1 MLHYDYTKLHF
12 VPSRLSQSPAE
23 TTTKRSCS
31 AAPVAAKTQVLS
43 AVNFVSFSA
52 GAHRLKG
59 KAGKPLVLRL
69 QKGSTVA
76 AALILF
82 VPI

>member
-1 MLHYDYTKLHF
+1 VL
-12 VPSRLSQSPAE
+12 PSPVYIAGP
-23 TTTKRSCS
+23 TTERRC
-31 AAPVAAKTQVLS
+31 APVAQDTRVLS

-59 KAGKPLVLRL
+59 KALYSAALI
-69 QKGSTVA
+69 QKAPTVA

>member
-1 MLHYDYTKLHF
+1 
-12 VPSRLSQSPAE
+12 
-23 TTTKRSCS
+23 
-31 AAPVAAKTQVLS
+31 VLS

>member
-1 MLHYDYTKLHF
+1 MTILNFILYH
-12 VPSRLSQSPAE
+12 PSLSQSHAE

-31 AAPVAAKTQVLS
+31 AAPAKTQVLS